1 MGYNALVLILPE
13 INETKPDYTTF
24 VMSRVAKHVR
34 EKISGLIILIAPF
47 EDKNLQYE
55 TPQLSSQLGLTK
67 EDTPGIWLIHS

>member
-13 INETKPDYTTF
+13 INETTKPDYTTF

-47 EDKNLQYE
+47 EDKNLQYD
-55 TPQLSSQLGLTK
+55 TPQLSS
-67 EDTPGIWLIHS
+67 